1 MNYWLSPTGQAIAVH
16 HGGHTER
23 AIDFVFGR
31 YEQEAFEAGIIDR
44 IGLNT
49 SKDIIGFLES
59 KGWLRFQ
66 DWGKPGG
73 EWIIH
78 NRRPTKRQIE
88 MMFEL
93 TGYFYKTDEQ

>member
-1 MNYWLSPTGQAIAVH
+1 MNYWLSPTGQSIAVPL
-16 HGGHTER
+16 GGHTGR
-23 AIDFVFGR
+23 AIDLVFER
-31 YEQEAFEAGIIDR
+31 YEQEARKEGVIDR

-49 SKDIIGFLES
+49 GADIIGFLES

-66 DWGKPGG
+66 DWGKTGG

-78 NRRPTKRQIE
+78 NRRPTKKQIE

-93 TGYFYKTDEQ
+93 TGYFYKSEA